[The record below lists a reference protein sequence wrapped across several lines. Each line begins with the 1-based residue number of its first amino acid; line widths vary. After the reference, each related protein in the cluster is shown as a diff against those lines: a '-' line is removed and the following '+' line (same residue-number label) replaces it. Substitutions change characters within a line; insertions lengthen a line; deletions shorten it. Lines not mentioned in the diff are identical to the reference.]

1 VTRYH
6 KSQAMFKVISRF
18 TPWRLAQVFAV
29 YLVYV
34 QPWVEELDQQTN
46 GLPRSEPSL
55 AR

>member
-1 VTRYH
+1 
-6 KSQAMFKVISRF
+6 MFKVISRF